1 MILFSDLDNT
11 LIYSYKHDIGLRKRN
26 VELYQGREISFITED
41 TWQYLK
47 RLKARIEI
55 VPLSTRSAEQYQRIN
70 LGVGEFPYALVCNGG
85 ILLKN
90 GQRVESWYE
99 KSLEEIKD
107 SNEEIRKGLA
117 LLEKDSRRSFELRYV
132 EELFVF
138 TKCAEAERVVLELR
152 EKLDCEYADV
162 FHNGAKVYIVPKMLT
177 KGRALERFMEYQ
189 KEHFSI
195 AAGDSEFDIS
205 MLKTATLALAP
216 FGFRENFSVDFPVE
230 EMREGKVFSEELLGR
245 CLEITEKQ

>member
-1 MILFSDLDNT
+1 MILFVDLDNT
-11 LIYSYKHDIGLRKRN
+11 LIYSYKHDIGSRKRN

-55 VPLSTRSAEQYQRIN
+55 VPLSTRSVEQYQRIN
-70 LGVGEFPYALVCNGG
+70 LGVGDFPYALVCNGG
-85 ILLKN
+85 ILLKD

-99 KSLEEIKD
+99 NSLSEIKD

-117 LLEKDSRRSFELRYV
+117 LLERDSRRTLELRYI

-138 TKCAEAERVVLELR
+138 TKCEEAEKVVLELR
-152 EKLDCEYADV
+152 EKLNCGYVDV
-162 FHNGAKVYIVPKMLT
+162 FNNGAKVYIVPKMLT

-205 MLKTATLALAP
+205 MLKTANLALAP

-245 CLEITEKQ
+245 CLEVTEKQ